1 MQLENSTRETWLSQY
16 ENPPSK
22 GRTRIEAKMVHE
34 VLIWPDSRLREKA
47 EEVKKFDDSLGSL
60 IDDLFET
67 LHSAKGIGLAATQ
80 IGVNKR
86 VFVIDTSS
94 KQDGSSPQVFVNP
107 VFLHQEGKVLFD
119 EACLSVPGESGE
131 VQRFEK
137 VVVQAFDQQGKQ
149 FQMEA
154 SDLLAI
160 ALQHETDHLNGVLY
174 VDHLSPLK
182 REMIKKRMKRLK
194 ASQEEE
200 AKKKTESTVSE
211 R

>member
-1 MQLENSTRETWLSQY
+1 M
-16 ENPPSK
+16 
-22 GRTRIEAKMVHE
+22 IHE
-34 VLIWPDSRLREKA
+34 VLIWPDPRLREKA
-47 EEVKKFDDSLGSL
+47 KEVKKFDAALLSLV
-60 IDDLFET
+60 DDLFET

-86 VFVIDTSS
+86 VFVIDASS
-94 KQDGSSPQVFVNP
+94 KQDSDGTGPRVFVNP
-107 VFLHQEGKVLFD
+107 VFLLKEGNVLFD

-137 VVVQAFDQQGKQ
+137 VIVQAFDQHGEQ

-154 SDLLAI
+154 QDLLAI
-160 ALQHETDHLNGVLY
+160 ALQHETDHLDGVLY

-194 ASQEEE
+194 ASREEE
-200 AKKKTESTVSE
+200 AEKEKETTLSD